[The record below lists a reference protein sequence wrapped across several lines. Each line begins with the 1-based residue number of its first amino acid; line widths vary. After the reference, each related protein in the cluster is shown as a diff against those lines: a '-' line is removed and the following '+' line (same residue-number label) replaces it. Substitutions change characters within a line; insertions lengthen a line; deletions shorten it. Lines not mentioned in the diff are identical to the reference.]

1 MREKR
6 IHRFHVGI
14 AGDIHRL
21 TQERGRD
28 ALIRKEGEPASKRRS
43 MIRRKRKSACDI
55 DLTPRRHERYPI
67 CNGWTERMATQLK
80 IDQRLLS
87 TIFAVFGLLVV
98 SAAGLIHMPGA
109 SAQPGVTTETPF
121 IPSFWDPRARIEP
134 VEISA
139 ARTLRVLTSD
149 DFPPLHFAGP
159 GAVPTGFSV
168 EIAREV
174 CERLRVTCTVQTRRF
189 EDLAQALDGG
199 QGDVVAA
206 ALPITA
212 ALQNRFAVTH
222 PYFRSPARF
231 VQRTDDEAVEISP
244 ASLAGKRVGVVA
256 GTAHEAFLATFFP
269 DLQPTRAPNTFVAQ
283 GELRRG
289 ETDLLFGDGLTL
301 ALWIGGRASED
312 CCAFLGGPYLDEHFF
327 GEGIGFVMRSEDGEL
342 KRAFDYALHRLWEEG
357 KYSEIY
363 LSFFPVSPF

>member
-1 MREKR
+1 MWRSR
-6 IHRFHVGI
+6 R
-14 AGDIHRL
+14 
-21 TQERGRD
+21 
-28 ALIRKEGEPASKRRS
+28 EPAG
-43 MIRRKRKSACDI
+43 DI
-55 DLTPRRHERYPI
+55 DLTRRRHERYPI
-67 CNGWTERMATQLK
+67 CNELTERTAVRLK
-80 IDQRLLS
+80 IHPKLLS
-87 TIFAVFGLLVV
+87 TGFSIFGLLVV
-98 SAAGLIHMPGA
+98 STLGLMHMPGVAAQEGAA
-109 SAQPGVTTETPF
+109 SATPF
-121 IPSFWDPRARIEP
+121 IPSFWNPRARMEP

-174 CERLRVTCTVQTRRF
+174 CERLRVNCTVQTRRF
-189 EDLAQALDGG
+189 GDLLQALDAG

-206 ALPITA
+206 AFPLATG
-212 ALQNRFAVTH
+212 LQNNYAVTR

-231 VQRTDDEAVEISP
+231 VQLAEADTAAISP
-244 ASLAGKRVGVVA
+244 ASLAGRRVGVVA
-256 GTAHEAFLATFFP
+256 GTAHEAFLTTYFP
-269 DLQPTRAPNTFVAQ
+269 DLQPARAPNMFVAQ

-312 CCAFLGGPYLDEHFF
+312 CCAFVGGPYLDDHLF
-327 GEGIGFVMRSEDGEL
+327 GEGIGFVMRSDEGDL
-342 KRAFDYALHRLWEEG
+342 RRAFDYALHRIWEEG

-363 LSFFPVSPF
+363 LSFFPISPF